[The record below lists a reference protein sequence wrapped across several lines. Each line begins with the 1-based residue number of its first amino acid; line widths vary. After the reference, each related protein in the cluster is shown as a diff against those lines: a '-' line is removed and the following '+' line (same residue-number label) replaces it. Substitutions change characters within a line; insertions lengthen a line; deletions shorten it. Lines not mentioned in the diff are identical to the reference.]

1 MNGNE
6 NRQRSRGANVS
17 CVTGRNIKQ
26 HVVQENLKLWFITRR
41 VEPKIENGCPVKNPC
56 EKSLLEPI
64 PLNDTILSFSR
75 LFANS
80 IRYHH
85 WHQCLELLYVEEG
98 AGVAIVDNQHYT
110 MRPGRLFLFPPLSLH
125 KVMVEEAARDRYRRT
140 VIHLDPHAMDRLLT
154 PFPRRQARFA
164 ALSQRGS
171 RAQVYDLAAVHPHI
185 DHVFAHYEPLLNR
198 GQCEDEHVACFI
210 LQLLTLLPESAS
222 EAPRTNATLSTQVMY
237 WVEEHYG
244 RKFKLAEMAQE
255 LNRSASYLS
264 RRFQQE
270 TGEQIHDY
278 LTSFRLRKA
287 CELLR
292 HERPWSI
299 SDIAQRVGFSDTTY
313 FISCFKKRLGETPLQ
328 YRKQLRQAGNAGAL
342 QTS

>member
-1 MNGNE
+1 M
-6 NRQRSRGANVS
+6 
-17 CVTGRNIKQ
+17 
-26 HVVQENLKLWFITRR
+26 
-41 VEPKIENGCPVKNPC
+41 KNDC
-56 EKSLLEPI
+56 EKSLLELI

-75 LFANS
+75 LYANS

-85 WHQCLELLYVEEG
+85 WHQCMELLYVEEG
-98 AGVAIVDNQHYT
+98 YGVVIVDNQHYT

-125 KVMVEEAARDRYRRT
+125 KVMVAESVRDRYRRT
-140 VIHLDPHAMDRLLT
+140 VIHLDPWAVDRLLA
-154 PFPRRQARFA
+154 PFARRQARFA

-171 RAQVYDLAAVHPHI
+171 RAQVYDLADSHTHL
-185 DHVFAHYEPLLNR
+185 DHFFADYEPLLNR
-198 GQCEDEHVACFI
+198 GQCDHEDVACFM
-210 LQLLTLLPESAS
+210 LQLLRFMPESAS
-222 EAPRTNATLSTQVMY
+222 RPPRTSAALSTQVMF

-244 RKFKLAEMAQE
+244 RKFRLAEMANE

-292 HERPWSI
+292 HHALSI

-313 FISCFKKRLGETPLQ
+313 FISCFKKRIGETPLQ
-328 YRKQLRQAGNAGAL
+328 YRKQLSGEEVTGKG
-342 QTS
+342 